1 LKEVTAA
8 KGVKAEEHAEA
19 VLAALVRAG
28 LPEAEVYLKEGRSR
42 RLALGLA
49 GAEHQ
54 VLVEEGWSVRAG
66 DRRAAFFAAGTGR
79 PEPQGPWP
87 APQGFPSPLPDP
99 SPVVRWTDPPDLDS
113 PLLTELEAQALL
125 NAVAEAL
132 AAELPGATLV
142 EAVLED
148 GSSASTLASS
158 HGIRARW
165 RHRVAWAR
173 LVAALPESAPAGAA
187 LGAPVRATVEQGARE
202 ARRLQPRALARAL
215 ADRLAVRARGDLPG
229 RETGDVVLAPAVA
242 ARLLAALLPLLV
254 GLEAR
259 ERAAP
264 LVDRA
269 GRIGSA
275 QLSIVDDGRLPNGL
289 LAAAVDGEGVPTR
302 AVPLVEGGLY
312 RQPLLA
318 WWQARG
324 LGNGA
329 GSGNGPARVA
339 SGCSARPSFRDL
351 PRPGPTH
358 LFVRPQ
364 EGVRPAMLVGDLARG
379 CYLLDVDGPGHFDL
393 AGDRFALP
401 VCGFQL
407 DAGAARRPLAGGWLT
422 GSIGALL
429 RGVAGVARDLAF
441 FPLGG
446 MIGSPTLRVTG
457 LEVRPGE

>member
-1 LKEVTAA
+1 MKATR
-8 KGVKAEEHAEA
+8 AEEHAEA
-19 VLAALVRAG
+19 VLAALQRAG

-54 VLVEEGWSVRAG
+54 VLVEEGWGVRAG
-66 DRRAAFFAAGTGR
+66 DRRSAFFAAGTGR
-79 PEPQGPWP
+79 PEPAGPWP

-99 SPVVRWTDPPDLDS
+99 SPVVRWSDPPDLDS

-142 EAVLED
+142 EATLED

-173 LVAALPESAPAGAA
+173 LVAALPESAPAGAM

-202 ARRLQPRALARAL
+202 ARRLQPKALARAL
-215 ADRLAVRARGDLPG
+215 ADRLAVRARGSLPE
-229 RETGDVVLAPAVA
+229 RESGDVVLAPAVA
-242 ARLLAALLPLLV
+242 ARLVAALLPLLV
-254 GLEAR
+254 GPEAR

-269 GRIGSA
+269 GRIGSP
-275 QLSIVDDGRLPNGL
+275 QLSVVDDGRLPNGL
-289 LAAAVDGEGVPTR
+289 LATAVDGEGVPTR
-302 AVPLVEGGLY
+302 AVPLIEGGLY

-324 LGNGA
+324 
-329 GSGNGPARVA
+329 GSSTTTGTPAAAPAASARVA

-364 EGVRPAMLVGDLARG
+364 GGVRPAMLVGDIARG

-393 AGDRFALP
+393 AAGRFALP

-407 DAGAARRPLAGGWLT
+407 DAGAARRPLAGGWLC

-441 FPLGG
+441 FPLAG
-446 MIGSPTLRVTG
+446 MIGSPTLRITG
-457 LEVRPGE
+457 LEVRAGE